1 MKKSFIF
8 FLLLITLVV
17 TITTVNSKASSLK
30 IFEVISGSMEPT
42 IRKGSIVLTTKRQE
56 YKVGDIAT
64 YKITGGDIAVTHRI
78 INIFKEHEMYFF
90 TFKGDNNANEDP
102 YSVSEKEIIGKVI
115 GTFPYVGNILYI
127 IFDRKLIL
135 YPTAIIGGIFLGK
148 LMRKKLEELRDT
160 KIKNVQN

>member
-1 MKKSFIF
+1 
-8 FLLLITLVV
+8 
-17 TITTVNSKASSLK
+17 
-30 IFEVISGSMEPT
+30 
-42 IRKGSIVLTTKRQE
+42 
-56 YKVGDIAT
+56 
-64 YKITGGDIAVTHRI
+64 
-78 INIFKEHEMYFF
+78 MYFF

-102 YSVSEKEIIGKVI
+102 YPVSEKEIIGKVI